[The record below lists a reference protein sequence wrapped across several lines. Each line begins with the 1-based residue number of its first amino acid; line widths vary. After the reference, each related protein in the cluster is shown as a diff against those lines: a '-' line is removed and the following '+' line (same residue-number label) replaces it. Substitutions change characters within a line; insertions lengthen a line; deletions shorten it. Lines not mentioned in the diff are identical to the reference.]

1 MINKQQWQGW
11 VFKKNLCCFK
21 ITYVCMYVFWLHP
34 WLVEVPGPGMEPK
47 PRSDNAGSLT
57 TRLPGNCHNA
67 EFSVLLIF
75 RKLCLYQH
83 SSSCVR
89 KRHKDQPSRA
99 WSLSLISPWMYGQ
112 IKFATRWAQELA
124 GRGLW
129 SLRCCQAVDH
139 SGLPP
144 SPLLPLCPCPPMFS
158 LWQPGWLRSYL

>member
-1 MINKQQWQGW
+1 
-11 VFKKNLCCFK
+11 
-21 ITYVCMYVFWLHP
+21 MYVFWLHP

-89 KRHKDQPSRA
+89 KRHKDQPSQA

-124 GRGLW
+124 GKG
-129 SLRCCQAVDH
+129 SLEPEVL
-139 SGLPP
+139 SGSGPQRAPSQPPAAIVSLPP
-144 SPLLPLCPCPPMFS
+144 NVLLVAAWVTQILSLKHSENFS
-158 LWQPGWLRSYL
+158 LPWEWNQKSFPWARRP